1 MGGMIRPM
9 SACSLSVW
17 SEIISGLVT
26 SSRHMLWERGVKMKL
41 SFLLFSNVVF
51 PNAVYSRIEQLMAAR
66 VPHYTITVSRRNE
79 VLGCSYIYVC
89 VAW

>member
-1 MGGMIRPM
+1 MQYIKVFLKPFVSVRTMGGMIRPM

-41 SFLLFSNVVF
+41 SFLLFSN
-51 PNAVYSRIEQLMAAR
+51 P
-66 VPHYTITVSRRNE
+66 
-79 VLGCSYIYVC
+79 LGAKGIFIY
-89 VAW
+89 